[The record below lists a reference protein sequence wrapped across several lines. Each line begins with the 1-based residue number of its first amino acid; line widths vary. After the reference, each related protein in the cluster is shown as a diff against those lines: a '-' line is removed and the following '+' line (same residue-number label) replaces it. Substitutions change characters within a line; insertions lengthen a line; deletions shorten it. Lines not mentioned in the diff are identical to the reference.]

1 MSARSALLAVAAV
14 ATAATAHASGPSLA
28 VSGGYFD
35 MTNAKQSAKAVFGGS
50 SGGVTFG
57 AEVAY
62 GFGSGFYV
70 AGGARYFKKDGE
82 RVFVADKTGPVS
94 PLGHALSMRLIPI
107 EATVGYHF
115 ARRGSLV
122 PYVGVGGG
130 ITTYHEESTVGG
142 LAESQ
147 SESKASGRALAG
159 VGLGRG
165 GIRLGVEVSYSKAPN
180 TIGVGGVSK
189 VYGETDVGGFSV
201 AGRVV
206 FMKSDR

>member
-1 MSARSALLAVAAV
+1 MAV

-62 GFGSGFYV
+62 GFGNGFYV

-94 PLGHALSMRLIPI
+94 PLGHPLSVRMIPI
-107 EATVGYHF
+107 EATVGYRF
-115 ARRGSLV
+115 GRRGSLV
-122 PYVGVGGG
+122 PYVGIGGG
-130 ITTYHEESTVGG
+130 ITAYHEESTVAGETG
-142 LAESQ
+142 RQ
-147 SESKASGRALAG
+147 SESKGSGRVLAG
-159 VGLGRG
+159 LDLGRG
-165 GIRLGVEVSYSKAPN
+165 SIRFGVEASYSKAPS

-206 FMKSDR
+206 FTKSDR